1 MPVVRSACLQ
11 QMSSTF
17 CKIVRS
23 ISHILL
29 WATVLRTLSGCVIES
44 PVAKR
49 EINQQEAISTAIAI
63 AALSIP
69 EISGSEVAPYNIHA
83 EKMTLEEA
91 VKRLNPSAPEEY
103 LNTTVWLVTM
113 DGLWLPATVPG
124 VDQKPY
130 KHLSIVLDAKTGL
143 EIFRNIGR

>member
-1 MPVVRSACLQ
+1 
-11 QMSSTF
+11 
-17 CKIVRS
+17 
-23 ISHILL
+23 
-29 WATVLRTLSGCVIES
+29 
-44 PVAKR
+44 
-49 EINQQEAISTAIAI
+49 
-63 AALSIP
+63 
-69 EISGSEVAPYNIHA
+69 
-83 EKMTLEEA
+83 MTLEEA

-143 EIFRNIGR
+143 EIFRNIGP